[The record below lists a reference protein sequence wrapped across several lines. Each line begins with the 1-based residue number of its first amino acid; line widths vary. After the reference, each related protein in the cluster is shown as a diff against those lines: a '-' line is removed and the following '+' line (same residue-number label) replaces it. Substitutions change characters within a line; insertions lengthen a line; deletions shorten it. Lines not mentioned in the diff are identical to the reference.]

1 MLSLDTV
8 MTKRIIPRSSCSVRL
23 DIGLWSLV
31 FCCLRTVKFKVG
43 IDLPAP
49 RSKLHVDH
57 PIYISRITMA
67 EESEP
72 HEHGHP
78 TEGLCCLC
86 TMEDITDEDQNY
98 GEIITFSKTYMLTTD
113 LFHIHRCTIAVALNS
128 FTMFDSCIP
137 SLFNIIKSNI
147 SHIHPWNGSQPTLN
161 YAL

>member
-57 PIYISRITMA
+57 PIPISLESQWQKKASLTSTATQQRGCAAYARWKISQTRIKIMVR
-67 EESEP
+67 S
-72 HEHGHP
+72 
-78 TEGLCCLC
+78 
-86 TMEDITDEDQNY
+86 
-98 GEIITFSKTYMLTTD
+98 
-113 LFHIHRCTIAVALNS
+113 
-128 FTMFDSCIP
+128 
-137 SLFNIIKSNI
+137 
-147 SHIHPWNGSQPTLN
+147 
-161 YAL
+161 